1 MIVLSK
7 GFKLPQTGDLGDV
20 WFPALEDTITQ
31 LNSHSHNGV
40 DSEQL
45 SSLSVVASKLTV
57 ASGSFSDQG
66 NGYWRATVNMPSSNL
81 VDNFVIQIKDP
92 TTKDPIYLKMEKLSA
107 TQFYIFTNTVQDVE
121 VYFGV

>member
-20 WFPALEDTITQ
+20 WFPALEDNITQ

-45 SSLSVVASKLTV
+45 TSLSLVASKLTV
-57 ASGSFSDQG
+57 ASGSFTDQG
-66 NGYWRATVNMPSSNL
+66 NGYWRATVTVPLSNL
-81 VDNFVIQIKDP
+81 VDNFVINIKDP
-92 TTKDPIYLKMEKLSA
+92 TTKDPIYLKIEKLSP
-107 TQFYIFTNTVQDVE
+107 TTFYIFTNTVQDVE